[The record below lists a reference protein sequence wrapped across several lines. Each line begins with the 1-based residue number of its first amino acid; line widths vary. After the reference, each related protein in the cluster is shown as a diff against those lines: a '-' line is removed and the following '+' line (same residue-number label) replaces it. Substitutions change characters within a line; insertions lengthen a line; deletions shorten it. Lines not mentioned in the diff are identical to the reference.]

1 MIFITVA
8 GCRRRP
14 EARRKARLSRLRSIT
29 MEETAKLRAELTA
42 LRHLVEDEFL
52 GDRVTLVACFA
63 GFLAGCALGSWVG

>member
-1 MIFITVA
+1 
-8 GCRRRP
+8 
-14 EARRKARLSRLRSIT
+14 